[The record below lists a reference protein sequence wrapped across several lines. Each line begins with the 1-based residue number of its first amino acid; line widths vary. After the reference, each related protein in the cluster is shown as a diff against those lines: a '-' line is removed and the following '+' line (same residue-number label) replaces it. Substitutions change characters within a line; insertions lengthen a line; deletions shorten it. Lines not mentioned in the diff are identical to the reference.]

1 MLLNSDGKS
10 FRGGRAEASHS
21 TGRTVCFGS
30 LETSILRRLILSDDT
45 SAFLETPLDTD
56 RSAKAKAELK
66 CHQDLYP
73 SKRLVYW
80 DIKSIY
86 FLKSKG

>member
-1 MLLNSDGKS
+1 MG
-10 FRGGRAEASHS
+10 SHS
-21 TGRTVCFGS
+21 EVDVQKPAIRQDALSALVRS
-30 LETSILRRLILSDDT
+30 NRSILRRLILSDDT
-45 SAFLETPLDTD
+45 SAFLETPLDTE
-56 RSAKAKAELK
+56 RSAKAKPELK